1 MLLSICA
8 VCDSKKLKFMKEQ
21 EATGLLSSLI
31 IKTLLSK
38 ILLLGPLLF

>member
-31 IKTLLSK
+31 IETLLSK